1 VTGED
6 AVESSTVDLAN
17 VETREWLESLEYVL
31 ETSGPERAVELL
43 DQLQAHARRRGV
55 PIPFGSNTPYI
66 NTIPA
71 DRQPAYPGSHELE
84 QRIRNIIRWNAAIM
98 VARAN
103 HEDATMGGHIATY
116 ASASALYEVAFNH
129 FFRGAQEDFEG
140 DQVFFQ
146 AHTSPG
152 IYARAF
158 LEGRLSEQQLINFRH
173 ELREGGGLSSYPHPR
188 LMPDFWQFPTAA
200 MGLSPIMAIYQARYN
215 RYLED
220 RGLKSRTDARVWAF
234 IGDGETDEPESLGA
248 ISLAARERLDNLV
261 FVINCN
267 LQRLDGPVR
276 GNGKIIQE
284 LETVFRGAGWNVIKV
299 IWGSDWDPL
308 LARDAQ
314 GLLAKRM
321 GELVDGQYQ
330 KYSVSDGDY
339 QRTHFFGTDP
349 RLEAL
354 SQGLTDEHIR
364 TIRRGGH
371 DPDKVYAAFRAAT
384 EYRGAPSVVLAKTIK
399 GYGMGR
405 VGEGTMTTHQLKKL
419 DVDVLR
425 EIRTRFGIPLSD
437 AEVDGLPFYRPPEES
452 PEIRYLLEQRRALG
466 GFVPQRRAV
475 TVSGPSPKA
484 DLFDE
489 FAEGSADREVSTTM
503 VFVRILTKLLRDGDL
518 GKFVVPVVPDEARTF
533 GMEALFRQYGIYSH
547 IGQLYE
553 PVDSESLT
561 YYREARDGQLIEEGI
576 TEAGALSTFTAAGSA
591 YATHGVPTLPFFVF
605 YSIFGFQRVG
615 DLIYAAGDQK
625 ARGFLIGA
633 TSGRTTLNGEG
644 LQHQDGHSH
653 IMAYGYPHVV
663 AWDPA
668 FGYEVAVIIRE
679 GIRRMQ
685 DEGEDVVFYLTV
697 TNENYAMPAMPEGA
711 EEGILRGMY
720 RVRQTAHKRRKKR
733 AHLFGSGAIL
743 NEALRA
749 QELLEADYG
758 IAADVWSV
766 TSYKQLHQEATAVER
781 RNLLHPAEPPQRPY
795 VAECLEGAEGAFVLA
810 SDYVKALPDSI
821 ARWFPRQPVTLGTD
835 GFGRSESRPALR
847 RYFGVDAATISW
859 AALAD
864 LYVQGQ
870 VDAATLTRARRDLDI
885 DVDAVAPTEAC

>member
-1 VTGED
+1 MAPPKDNGNIQ
-6 AVESSTVDLAN
+6 LAGI
-17 VETREWLESLEYVL
+17 ETQEWLDSLEYVI
-31 ETSGPERAVELL
+31 EASGHERAIELL
-43 DQLQAHARRRGV
+43 EHLQTHARSRGV
-55 PIPFGSNTPYI
+55 SIPFASNTPYI

-71 DRQPAYPGSHELE
+71 DRQPPYPGSHELE

-129 FFRGAQEDFEG
+129 FFRGATDDFEG
-140 DQVFFQ
+140 DQIFFQ

-200 MGLSPIMAIYQARYN
+200 MGLAPIMAIYQARYN

-220 RGLKSRTDARVWAF
+220 RGLKSKSDARVWAF

-248 ISLAARERLDNLV
+248 ISLAAREKLDNLV

-284 LETVFRGAGWNVIKV
+284 LESVFRGAGWNVIKV

-308 LARDAQ
+308 LARDEQ
-314 GLLAKRM
+314 GLLARRM

-330 KYSVSDGDY
+330 KYSVSEGDY
-339 QRTHFFGTDP
+339 QRRHFFGTDE
-349 RLEAL
+349 RLEAM
-354 SQGLTDEHIR
+354 SKGLTDEHIR

-371 DPDKVYAAFRAAT
+371 DPDKVYAAFQAAT
-384 EYRGAPSVVLAKTIK
+384 EFRGAPSVVLAKTIK

-405 VGEGTMTTHQLKKL
+405 VGEGTMATHQLKKL
-419 DVDVLR
+419 DIDVLR

-437 AEVDGLPFYRPPEES
+437 AEVDGLPFYRPPADS
-452 PEIRYLLEQRRALG
+452 PEIKYLLDRRAALG
-466 GFVPQRRAV
+466 GFVPRRR
-475 TVSGPSPKA
+475 VSVAAPSPQA

-489 FAEGSADREVSTTM
+489 FSAGSGEREVSTTM
-503 VFVRILTKLLRDGDL
+503 VFVRILTKLLRDGEL
-518 GKFVVPVVPDEARTF
+518 GKFVVPMVPDEARTF
-533 GMEALFRQYGIYSH
+533 GMEGLFRKYGIYSH
-547 IGQLYE
+547 LGQLYD
-553 PVDSESLT
+553 PVDSKSLT

-615 DLIYAAGDQK
+615 DLIYASGDQQ

-653 IMAYGYPHVV
+653 IMAYGFPHVV
-663 AWDPA
+663 AYDPA

-685 DEGEDVVFYLTV
+685 VEGEAVVYYMTV
-697 TNENYAMPAMPEGA
+697 TNENYQMPDMPADA
-711 EEGILRGMY
+711 EEGILKGMY
-720 RVRQTAHKRRKKR
+720 RVRPSQHQRRRKR

-743 NEALRA
+743 NEAIKA
-749 QELLEADYG
+749 QLILEEEYG

-766 TSYKQLHQEATAVER
+766 TSYKQLHEDGARVER
-781 RNLLHPAEPPQRPY
+781 WNLLHADEPPRQAY
-795 VAECLEGAEGAFVLA
+795 VAQVLEGATGAFVMA

-821 ARWFPRQPVTLGTD
+821 ARWFPSPPVCLGTD

-847 RYFGVDAATISW
+847 SYFGVDAATIAW

-864 LYVQGQ
+864 LSRQGEVSAADLRKARQ
-870 VDAATLTRARRDLDI
+870 RLGIDADRVDPLHT
-885 DVDAVAPTEAC
+885 

>member
-1 VTGED
+1 MSDLED
-6 AVESSTVDLAN
+6 DTA
-17 VETREWLESLEYVL
+17 VETREWLDSLEYVL
-31 ETSGPERAVELL
+31 EQSGPERVVELL
-43 DQLQAHARRRGV
+43 DQLQGHALRRGV
-55 PIPFGSNTPYI
+55 GIPAGSNTPYV
-66 NTIPA
+66 NTIPV
-71 DRQPAYPGSHELE
+71 DRQPPYPGSHDLE

-129 FFRGAQEDFEG
+129 FFRGATEGFEG

-173 ELREGGGLSSYPHPR
+173 ELRPDGGLSSYPHPR
-188 LMPDFWQFPTAA
+188 LMPDFWQFPSAA
-200 MGLSPIMAIYQARYN
+200 MGLAPIQAIYQARYN

-220 RGLKSRTDARVWAF
+220 RGLKSASDARVWAF

-248 ISLAARERLDNLV
+248 ISLAAREGLDNLV

-308 LARDAQ
+308 LARDDE
-314 GLLAKRM
+314 GLLARRM

-330 KYSVSDGDY
+330 KYSVSEGDY
-339 QRTHFFGTDP
+339 QRKHFFGIDE

-354 SQGLTDEHIR
+354 SKGLTDEHIR

-371 DPDKVYAAFRAAT
+371 DPDKVYAAFQAAT

-399 GYGMGR
+399 GFGMGR

-425 EIRTRFGIPLSD
+425 EIRTRFGIPLAD
-437 AEVDGLPFYRPPEES
+437 DEVAGLPFYRPPEDS
-452 PEIRYLLEQRRALG
+452 PEIRYLLERRQALG
-466 GFVPQRRAV
+466 GFVPRRDV
-475 TVSGPSPKA
+475 KVSAAPVPAQG
-484 DLFDE
+484 LFDE
-489 FAEGSADREVSTTM
+489 FADGSGEREVSTTM
-503 VFVRILTKLLRDGDL
+503 VFVRILAKLLRDDDL
-518 GKFVVPVVPDEARTF
+518 GSNVVPMVPDEARTF
-533 GMEALFRQYGIYSH
+533 GMEALFRQYGIYSR
-547 IGQLYE
+547 IGQLYD

-561 YYREARDGQLIEEGI
+561 YYREASDGQLIEEGI
-576 TEAGALSTFTAAGSA
+576 CEAGALSTFIAAGSA

-615 DLIYAAGDQK
+615 DLIYAAGDQQ

-653 IMAYGYPHVV
+653 IAAYGYPHVV

-685 DEGEDVVFYLTV
+685 VEGEAVIFYLTV
-697 TNENYAMPAMPEGA
+697 TNENYVMPAMPEGA

-720 RVRQTAHKRRKKR
+720 RCRKTAHPRRKKR

-743 NEALRA
+743 NEALSA
-749 QELLEADYG
+749 QVILERDYG
-758 IAADVWSV
+758 VSADVWSV
-766 TSYKQLHQEATAVER
+766 TSYKQLHQEGAATER
-781 RNLLHPAEPPQRPY
+781 WNLLHADDAPRSSY
-795 VAECLEGAEGAFVLA
+795 VSECVGELEGAFVLA
-810 SDYVKALPDSI
+810 SDWVKALPDSI
-821 ARWFPRQPVTLGTD
+821 ARWFPRPPVTLGTD
-835 GFGRSESRPALR
+835 GFGRSESRAALR
-847 RYFGVDAATISW
+847 RYFGVDAATIAW

-864 LYVQGQ
+864 LHAQGHI
-870 VDAATLTRARRDLDI
+870 DAATLKRARSELEI
-885 DVDAVAPTEAC
+885 DADAVAPLEAC